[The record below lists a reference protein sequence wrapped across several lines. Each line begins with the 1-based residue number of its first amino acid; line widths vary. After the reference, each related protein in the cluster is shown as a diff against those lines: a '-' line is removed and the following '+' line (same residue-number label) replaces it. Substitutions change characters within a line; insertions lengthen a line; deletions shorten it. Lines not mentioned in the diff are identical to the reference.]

1 MDGSATS
8 ADPSTAR
15 ALANGIETPSH
26 LAWLVVV
33 LAMFAAN
40 DEQRSVERVE
50 LIFYILPVT
59 VSCVGS
65 PCVHVRF
72 WAFVRKPKMGRSRFS

>member
-26 LAWLVVV
+26 LAWLV
-33 LAMFAAN
+33 LAMAAAN
-40 DEQRSVERVE
+40 DEQRSVERDRVP
-50 LIFYILPVT
+50 LST
-59 VSCVGS
+59 
-65 PCVHVRF
+65 
-72 WAFVRKPKMGRSRFS
+72 